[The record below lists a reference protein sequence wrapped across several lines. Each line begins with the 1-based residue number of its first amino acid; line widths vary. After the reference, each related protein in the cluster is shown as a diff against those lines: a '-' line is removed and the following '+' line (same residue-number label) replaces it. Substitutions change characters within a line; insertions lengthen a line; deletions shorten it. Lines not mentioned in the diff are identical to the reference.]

1 MSNNYRPIRTA
12 LFVPGDRPDR
22 VDKAVSAGADMVIVD
37 LEDAVAGSKKLEV
50 RSQAREKISQHGD
63 KIMMV
68 RVNALDTGFF
78 EDDLDAVVVEGLT
91 AVMVPMVETADDIRV
106 INDQLLA
113 AEKKNGLKPGSIAV
127 MPLIETARAI
137 QHIYPIV
144 SEKTDPD
151 RLWTVAFGAA
161 DYTLTMGI
169 EMTPD
174 AAELNYPRSR
184 MAVACRAAGVEP
196 PIESPYMIDIKDLIN
211 LEVDSRRSKQLG
223 FQGRLCVHPS
233 QVGLCNE
240 IYAPSAEEIQQARK
254 IIDAF
259 NEAQGK
265 GLAAIQLDGKF
276 IDPPV
281 VERSKMIL
289 QLAEMM
295 GDGQS

>member
-1 MSNNYRPIRTA
+1 MSKNYRPIRTA

-22 VDKAVSAGADMVIVD
+22 VDKAVNAGADMVIVD
-37 LEDAVAGSKKLEV
+37 LEDAVADSRKEEI
-50 RSQAREKISQHGD
+50 RSGVREKVSQYRD
-63 KIMMV
+63 KVMMV

-78 EDDLDAVVVEGLT
+78 TDDLKAVVVEGLT
-91 AVMVPMVETADDIRV
+91 AVMVPMVESAEQIRR
-106 INDQLLA
+106 INDQLLKT
-113 AEKKNGLKPGSIAV
+113 EKENGLAMGAVAV
-127 MPLIETARAI
+127 MPLVETAKAI
-137 QHIYPIV
+137 QNIYQIV

-169 EMTPD
+169 EMTVD

-184 MAVACRAAGVEP
+184 ITVACRAAEVEP
-196 PIESPYMIDIKDLIN
+196 PIESPYMIDIKDISGLAA
-211 LEVDSRRSKQLG
+211 DTKRSKQLG

-233 QVGLCNE
+233 QVGPCND
-240 IYAPSAEEIQQARK
+240 IYSPSSEEIAQAGR
-254 IIDAF
+254 IIEAF
-259 NEAQGK
+259 KEAQAK

-289 QLAEMM
+289 QLAERIV
-295 GDGQS
+295 DGK